1 MVFAPSREEGEA
13 AKGGKYLIDF
23 LFSQDFPVRPLD
35 FFSLP
40 VRHSIRLS
48 QLDLFAEFDIRG
60 GCVRVAAL
68 QRGVKVIF
76 LVKRQKIIWDVLDAP
91 DTHLC
96 VVITLIGIG
105 KPDRAEGLGVNVL
118 KRRHPLALL
127 LRLVRAHCDGRCGG
141 GNQPGGA

>member
-1 MVFAPSREEGEA
+1 MVPSETRGEHGSARHGEHPQRFEHTDQEVARGRWRVSGIIFAPSREEGEA

-60 GCVRVAAL
+60 GRVRVAAL

-91 DTHLC
+91 DTLLC

-105 KPDRAEGLGVNVL
+105 KT
-118 KRRHPLALL
+118 
-127 LRLVRAHCDGRCGG
+127 
-141 GNQPGGA
+141 